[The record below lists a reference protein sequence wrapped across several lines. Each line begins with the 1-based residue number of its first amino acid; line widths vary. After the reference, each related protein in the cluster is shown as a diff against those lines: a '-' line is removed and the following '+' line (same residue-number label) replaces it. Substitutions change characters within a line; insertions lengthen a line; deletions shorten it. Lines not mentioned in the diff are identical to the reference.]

1 MSEYRVPALRIRQGE
16 ERQLYSLAIE
26 GKQISKIA
34 AISRI
39 RRGEENLVG
48 YQRPEVRN
56 HIREIQR
63 YIESKN
69 PMIPNPVI
77 IAFDKRVR
85 FEPLTDN
92 GDMGHL
98 VIPFSEDKDF
108 EKPGF
113 IVDGQQRTAALRDA
127 EIDSFM
133 MQKNNASSLCWL
145 TPQNRCPKR
154 CYTNWHRIP
163 TVVCHPICKCVS
175 FLRC

>member
-39 RRGEENLVG
+39 RRGEESLVG

-63 YIESKN
+63 YIESAN

-92 GDMGHL
+92 DDMGHL
-98 VIPFSEDKDF
+98 VIPSPKFS
-108 EKPGF
+108 
-113 IVDGQQRTAALRDA
+113 R
-127 EIDSFM
+127 
-133 MQKNNASSLCWL
+133 
-145 TPQNRCPKR
+145 
-154 CYTNWHRIP
+154 
-163 TVVCHPICKCVS
+163 
-175 FLRC
+175 

>member
-98 VIPFSEDKDF
+98 VIPFSK
-108 EKPGF
+108 
-113 IVDGQQRTAALRDA
+113 IRILALGLLW
-127 EIDSFM
+127 M
-133 MQKNNASSLCWL
+133 VNNVPLLCGMRKSTRL
-145 TPQNRCPKR
+145 
-154 CYTNWHRIP
+154 
-163 TVVCHPICKCVS
+163 
-175 FLRC
+175 

>member
-39 RRGEENLVG
+39 RRGEESLVG

-63 YIESKN
+63 YIESAN

-92 GDMGHL
+92 DDMGHL

-108 EKPGF
+108 EKPFYCGWSTTYCCF
-113 IVDGQQRTAALRDA
+113 AGCRNQFVYDAGLR
-127 EIDSFM
+127 FY
-133 MQKNNASSLCWL
+133 
-145 TPQNRCPKR
+145 R
-154 CYTNWHRIP
+154 
-163 TVVCHPICKCVS
+163 
-175 FLRC
+175 

>member
-39 RRGEENLVG
+39 RRGEESLVG

-108 EKPGF
+108 
-113 IVDGQQRTAALRDA
+113 
-127 EIDSFM
+127 
-133 MQKNNASSLCWL
+133 
-145 TPQNRCPKR
+145 
-154 CYTNWHRIP
+154 
-163 TVVCHPICKCVS
+163 
-175 FLRC
+175 

>member
-39 RRGEENLVG
+39 RRGEESLVG

-98 VIPFSEDKDF
+98 VIPSPK
-108 EKPGF
+108 
-113 IVDGQQRTAALRDA
+113 IRILR
-127 EIDSFM
+127 SQGLLWM
-133 MQKNNASSLCWL
+133 VNNVLLLCGMRKSTRL
-145 TPQNRCPKR
+145 
-154 CYTNWHRIP
+154 
-163 TVVCHPICKCVS
+163 
-175 FLRC
+175 